1 MCGILR
7 LKQMQVEERFSFLQY
22 IYGGCH
28 MHLMIGIDFT
38 LSNGDPKSPSSLHF
52 FDPNRNEYL
61 QAIHSVG
68 DILQCYDTDRNI
80 AVYGFGAQVPPVAG
94 RASHCFALNGNV
106 FNPKLQGVPN
116 IVDCYRNAL
125 NNVKLYGPT
134 HFSEIIAK
142 AVDQASHEQI
152 SQYNQHYYTLLIL
165 TDGIIN
171 DMDAT
176 IDQIVR
182 GSSLPLSIIIV
193 GVGGEDFSSM
203 EVLDADDKPLYSTK
217 LQKQMERDIV
227 QFVPFREFK
236 DDPYRLA

>member
-106 FNPKLQGVPN
+106 FNPKL
-116 IVDCYRNAL
+116 
-125 NNVKLYGPT
+125 
-134 HFSEIIAK
+134 
-142 AVDQASHEQI
+142 
-152 SQYNQHYYTLLIL
+152 
-165 TDGIIN
+165 
-171 DMDAT
+171 
-176 IDQIVR
+176 
-182 GSSLPLSIIIV
+182 
-193 GVGGEDFSSM
+193 
-203 EVLDADDKPLYSTK
+203 
-217 LQKQMERDIV
+217 
-227 QFVPFREFK
+227 
-236 DDPYRLA
+236 